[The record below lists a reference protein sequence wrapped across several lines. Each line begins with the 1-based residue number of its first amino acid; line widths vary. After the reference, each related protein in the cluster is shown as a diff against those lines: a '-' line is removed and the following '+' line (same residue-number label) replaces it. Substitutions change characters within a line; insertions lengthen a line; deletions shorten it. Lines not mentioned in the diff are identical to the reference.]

1 VKYDLPFKPRQ
12 GMSHT
17 EVIEGARCALEICE
31 LGTAERVNI
40 VQFVQAIDSTS
51 GGGIVFETHNL
62 EALYEDAVVLGA
74 FNENQLHPVLD
85 IENTVAY
92 EQRALARW
100 GSQAPD
106 SVSQPKGKRE
116 PSRASVRLTVFG
128 NGSNG
133 PSVGCVAW
141 GKTGA

>member
-1 VKYDLPFKPRQ
+1 VKYVLPFKPRQ

-100 GSQAPD
+100 GVTGSRLGESAEGQARAVTRLG
-106 SVSQPKGKRE
+106 STHGVRE
-116 PSRASVRLTVFG
+116 WVERAIGGLRR
-128 NGSNG
+128 
-133 PSVGCVAW
+133 VG
-141 GKTGA
+141 